1 MTKKNHF
8 IYDPER
14 CEFIPVNYNRKKQLL
29 HSISFWIINGII
41 LASLG
46 IALLSYNI
54 GTPAEIALKAENQA
68 LIDQL
73 ESTKISITNLENQVN
88 IISEHDNEM
97 YRSVLGLDP
106 ISYEE
111 RQAGIGGA
119 DIYSEYDF
127 YSEETSEILRWTS
140 TQLDNLERRIGIQ
153 KVSFNEIKG
162 YYNDNQERMRHI
174 PAIRPV
180 NGILLSGYGVR
191 IHPVLK
197 YRRMHDGADF
207 RADIGTELFTT
218 GDGTVKYAGR
228 RGTYGNLLV
237 IDHGF
242 GFNTRYAHLSG
253 FAEGIRPGTKV
264 KRGEL
269 VGYSGNSGLSQG
281 PHLHYEVS
289 IDGRTVDPLNYLF
302 ADITPEEFLM
312 YKEIS
317 DTNPVSMD

>member
-253 FAEGIRPGTKV
+253 FAEGVRPGTKV
-264 KRGEL
+264 RRGEL